1 VIGRQIRISYPRESG
16 TRIIDNTFNNSYSG
30 IYLRWQ
36 EAPHVMGNA
45 IMGARQYGL
54 YSEYGT
60 GQNHISENRI
70 TLSSDSTAYGI
81 YLKQCNA
88 SEDERGLVANN
99 FVTVAGTGNAT
110 GIDMNYSGYQDILFN
125 SVNVTNTSSSSR
137 PLSAYG
143 SDAYLDILNNI
154 FANFGGGY
162 AYYARYATD
171 TNNTISQSDHNN
183 LYTAGDKLAAWQHT
197 DCEDLA
203 ALHATSGQDANSVS
217 IDPEFAYSPNLHID
231 AEALDGKGTPLSDA
245 VAEDI
250 DGEPRNTTTPD
261 IGADEF
267 DPGAIIADFGADPI
281 MGFAPL
287 TVSFSNQSRGNITS
301 WEWAFGDGN
310 SSSTE
315 PSPTHSY
322 SNTGT
327 YTVSLTVSGPGGD
340 DMETRTQYV
349 RVTTPWVS
357 CSSPSYTVDEGSG
370 SIDITVNLSAA
381 SGHTVT
387 VDYLTLDATATD
399 GSDYSSDTGTLT
411 SSPGQTSQT
420 LSIDI
425 LDDAED
431 EADET
436 FNLVLRTP
444 VNAVLGP
451 PDMAAL
457 VIADDDE
464 PIVTGDMDGSG
475 SVDLADAILAMQIVL
490 GMAPAQPI
498 DGFVDANGDG
508 RVGIAEVLHALQ
520 VVAGRR

>member
-1 VIGRQIRISYPRESG
+1 
-16 TRIIDNTFNNSYSG
+16 
-30 IYLRWQ
+30 
-36 EAPHVMGNA
+36 
-45 IMGARQYGL
+45 
-54 YSEYGT
+54 
-60 GQNHISENRI
+60 
-70 TLSSDSTAYGI
+70 
-81 YLKQCNA
+81 
-88 SEDERGLVANN
+88 
-99 FVTVAGTGNAT
+99 
-110 GIDMNYSGYQDILFN
+110 
-125 SVNVTNTSSSSR
+125 
-137 PLSAYG
+137 
-143 SDAYLDILNNI
+143 
-154 FANFGGGY
+154 
-162 AYYARYATD
+162 
-171 TNNTISQSDHNN
+171 
-183 LYTAGDKLAAWQHT
+183 
-197 DCEDLA
+197 
-203 ALHATSGQDANSVS
+203 
-217 IDPEFAYSPNLHID
+217 
-231 AEALDGKGTPLSDA
+231 
-245 VAEDI
+245 
-250 DGEPRNTTTPD
+250 
-261 IGADEF
+261 
-267 DPGAIIADFGADPI
+267 
-281 MGFAPL
+281 
-287 TVSFSNQSRGNITS
+287 
-301 WEWAFGDGN
+301 
-310 SSSTE
+310 
-315 PSPTHSY
+315 
-322 SNTGT
+322 
-327 YTVSLTVSGPGGD
+327 
-340 DMETRTQYV
+340 
-349 RVTTPWVS
+349 
-357 CSSPSYTVDEGSG
+357 
-370 SIDITVNLSAA
+370 VNLSAA